1 MSDIERHLSADENE
15 LWAEGLLPA
24 ARAIHLAQCAT
35 CLATAERERSFFLKL
50 AQLERLAPAAD
61 FADKVMGEVKIA
73 VPKV

>member
-1 MSDIERHLSADENE
+1 MSEFDRHLTTDETE

-24 ARAIHLAQCAT
+24 ARAIHLAQCAK

-61 FADKVMGEVKIA
+61 FAEKVMGEVKIA
-73 VPKV
+73 VPRV